1 MSQKILSEKTFW
13 KLCISSVFALSAA
26 FCNSQALD
34 TGNESSDMELLM
46 LSTLG
51 AVASGGQPSLA
62 QRQRGIWIAG
72 GFDGTSVINRTDLY
86 DPETNT
92 YFANAGG
99 ALNVPRSFL
108 TLASMG
114 GKVYAIG
121 GVTSLG
127 VTSQVVES
135 LNPAQENPQWTTDT
149 PLNSARANP
158 TVEYIGGKLYAV
170 GGSATAAPALN
181 GTIEEFNGS
190 SWNAAAYAALA
201 AGDQRLD
208 GCSATVN
215 GVLFLNGGRN
225 ATTGW
230 ITANN
235 GWVQA
240 ASSAATAQVTTVTEP
255 AMSTTAGNDNERR
268 WGCGGAGI
276 SNGAITP
283 TVFIVGGN
291 TATPATN
298 SYPVSAAAIT
308 ASKRFVSTYRT
319 GQTAFSTKYDMLAA
333 RTFGRAVMIES
344 GSNPGLYVF
353 GGHDGSGPLS
363 SSEYLPISGAAIGT
377 FTARASMAVARYGFG
392 ATRVNP

>member
-1 MSQKILSEKTFW
+1 MSQKILSEDTFW

-34 TGNESSDMELLM
+34 TRNESSDIELLM

-51 AVASGGQPSLA
+51 ASVANGQPSLA
-62 QRQRGIWIAG
+62 QRQRGIWLAG
-72 GFDGTSVINRTDLY
+72 GFDGTSVINRTDLF

-135 LNPAQENPQWTTDT
+135 LDPAQENPQWTTDA
-149 PLNSARANP
+149 PLNTARANP
-158 TVEYIGGKLYAV
+158 MVEYIGGKLYAIS
-170 GGSATAAPALN
+170 GSATAAPALN

-190 SWNAAAYAALA
+190 SWNGAAYAALA

-208 GCSATVN
+208 GCSAMIN
-215 GVLFLNGGRN
+215 GVVFLTAGRN

-240 ASSAATAQVTTVTEP
+240 ASSAATAQVTSVTEP
-255 AMSTTAGNDNERR
+255 AMSTTGGNDNERR
-268 WGCGGAGI
+268 WGCAGVGVTNGSI
-276 SNGAITP
+276 SP
-283 TVFIVGGN
+283 TVFIVGGT
-291 TATPATN
+291 TAAPATN
-298 SYPVSAAAIT
+298 AYPVSAAAIT
-308 ASKRFVSTYRT
+308 APKRLVSTFRT
-319 GQTAFSTKYDMLAA
+319 GQTAFSTKYDMLSVRA
-333 RTFGRAVMIES
+333 FHRAVLVES
-344 GSNPGLYVF
+344 GASPGIYVF
-353 GGHDGSGPLS
+353 GGYDGAGPVAS
-363 SSEYLPISGAAIGT
+363 VEYLPISGAAIGT
-377 FTARASMAVARYGFG
+377 FTARASMGVARYGFG